1 MSSTSQATAILKAC
15 VLPVCE
21 NKKFNLV
28 HKFPADKE
36 RFTEWIEKI
45 QESQPITKFAGLSDD
60 AIRKRFFIC
69 SRHFG
74 LPQYKNAESRSLN
87 LTAIPHLNLKNLDEI
102 HLSKAWQLENNSDFI
117 AELIDGFVSEKPAS
131 NPKTVLPAPAVR
143 ILNSGVLSKETIS
156 IEQIKLT
163 PTSSLASSPKKPRP
177 KLKAVL
183 VQEKNVEPLTK
194 RAKHSQEDVIN
205 VTETNSDLTN
215 ERINVVKREPQP
227 VSPSNTESIISMK
240 KKLSITPTSIHS
252 KVSSCQQ
259 QKEQTSEIVEIKPAN
274 KLLALLEVTPEQYE
288 KLNKSLSSAER
299 SENIANLINF
309 IDNESEI
316 ADAENG
322 EKSSYSRV
330 IPFILWLLY

>member
-15 VLPVCE
+15 VLPVCD

-36 RFTEWIEKI
+36 RFTEWMEAI
-45 QESQPITKFAGLSDD
+45 QESKPIAKLAGISDD

-74 LPQYKNAESRSLN
+74 LSQYKNAESRSLN
-87 LTAIPHLNLKNLDEI
+87 LTAVPHVNLKNLDEI
-102 HLSKAWQLENNSDFI
+102 HLSKAWQLENNSDII
-117 AELIDGFVSEKPAS
+117 AELIDDFVGEKPAS
-131 NPKTVLPAPAVR
+131 VPKTVLPAPAVR

-156 IEQIKLT
+156 PEQIKLT
-163 PTSSLASSPKKPRP
+163 PTNSLVVSSPKKPRP
-177 KLKAVL
+177 KLKAML

-194 RAKHSQEDVIN
+194 RAKYSQDEVIH
-205 VTETNSDLTN
+205 VPETNLDSIK
-215 ERINVVKREPQP
+215 ERTNVVKKEPQP
-227 VSPSNTESIISMK
+227 VSSSNTENNNSK
-240 KKLSITPTSIHS
+240 KKLSITPTRIHS

-259 QKEQTSEIVEIKPAN
+259 QKEQTTEEIAEIKPAN

-309 IDNESEI
+309 IDNESET

-322 EKSSYSRV
+322 EKLNYSR
-330 IPFILWLLY
+330 I